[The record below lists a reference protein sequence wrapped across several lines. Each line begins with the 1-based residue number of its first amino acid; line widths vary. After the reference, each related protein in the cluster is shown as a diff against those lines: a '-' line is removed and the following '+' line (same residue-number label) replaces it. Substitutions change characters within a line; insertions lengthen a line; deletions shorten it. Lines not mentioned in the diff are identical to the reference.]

1 MHNFVTLQQL
11 IHPVTTVFYKVNP
24 FALESNGRETLKVTL
39 I

>member
-11 IHPVTTVFYKVNP
+11 VHPVTTVFYKVNP
-24 FALESNGRETLKVTL
+24 FVVESNVGETLKVTR